1 MLAGTWIARFPGE
14 SPIMPLSRNS
24 PAQSGIPQLM
34 RSKGT
39 IGFKTNQPSHPD
51 GLTHLLPPPGPSF
64 SSKVSAHRLTSPMP
78 MPPPPRESNPSSRSR
93 TLADLTRS
101 RHERSS
107 PPQQP
112 ADKRRGSCIIPRSEV
127 VLHTFMPS
135 RSPRGTPRLDMSA
148 SK

>member
-34 RSKGT
+34 RSEGT
-39 IGFKTNQPSHPD
+39 IGFKTNQSSHPET
-51 GLTHLLPPPGPSF
+51 GSRTCCLRRAHHSAARFPLT
-64 SSKVSAHRLTSPMP
+64 VSPMP
-78 MPPPPRESNPSSRSR
+78 MPPPPRKSNPSSRSR

-101 RHERSS
+101 HHERSS

-135 RSPRGTPRLDMSA
+135 RSPRGTPKLDMSA